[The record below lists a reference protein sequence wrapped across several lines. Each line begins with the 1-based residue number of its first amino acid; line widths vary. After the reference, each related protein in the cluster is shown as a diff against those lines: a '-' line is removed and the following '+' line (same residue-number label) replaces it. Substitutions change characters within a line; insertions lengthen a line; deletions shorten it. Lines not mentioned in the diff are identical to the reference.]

1 VSIRPRTGRA
11 GNQEETKMTRKANI
25 TRDAHKQRP
34 KLARERLK
42 DLSADAVADQ
52 IRGGL
57 LREPGD
63 RVCSY
68 LAGQNPNSCE

>member
-1 VSIRPRTGRA
+1 
-11 GNQEETKMTRKANI
+11 MTRKANI

-52 IRGGL
+52 IRGGRL
-57 LREPGD
+57 PTGSGQIN
-63 RVCSY
+63 CSY
-68 LAGQNPNSCE
+68 NATQDYMSCGN

>member
-1 VSIRPRTGRA
+1 
-11 GNQEETKMTRKANI
+11 MTRKPDI
-25 TRDAHKQRP
+25 TRNAQKQGP

-57 LREPGD
+57 PAMGTSNINCLN
-63 RVCSY
+63 CSY
-68 LAGQNPNSCE
+68 LAGQNPGSCE